1 MRPPLVRLYAFAYKP
16 PFPRLSLSFRSC
28 ALLCLLWRE
37 SDMDLFECVFCCSV
51 IQAVG
56 GLDLEKGAA
65 CVCASHVIG
74 YLACFCPSVFRVNA
88 CIAEREIAPPPLRP
102 NFPLPC
108 RFPLPVFNLPRMSND
123 LLRCV
128 FLLGRAAE
136 FNVPSMRASA
146 VSKRSRPLFARS
158 SSAIVRRSGTRGVV
172 RERFR
177 IRGDGSFRD
186 GLRRMRVCKTRP
198 RLVP

>member
-1 MRPPLVRLYAFAYKP
+1 MSSAILRAFA
-16 PFPRLSLSFRSC
+16 RLIWGRT
-28 ALLCLLWRE
+28 
-37 SDMDLFECVFCCSV
+37 V
-51 IQAVG
+51 
-56 GLDLEKGAA
+56 
-65 CVCASHVIG
+65 
-74 YLACFCPSVFRVNA
+74 
-88 CIAEREIAPPPLRP
+88 CIAGREIAPPPQRP

-177 IRGDGSFRD
+177 IRGDGRFRD
-186 GLRRMRVCKTRP
+186 GLKHMRVLSDTPAPRASVAPVSSPLTVLMYKVSGGGGSGAKIRGRMRGSGERVEKSVHSARAS
-198 RLVP
+198 VPASERRVPGLRCVLR

>member
-1 MRPPLVRLYAFAYKP
+1 MRGSRRLRLCLPCHRLSCVLLPVCFPCERLY
-16 PFPRLSLSFRSC
+16 
-28 ALLCLLWRE
+28 W
-37 SDMDLFECVFCCSV
+37 
-51 IQAVG
+51 
-56 GLDLEKGAA
+56 GA
-65 CVCASHVIG
+65 
-74 YLACFCPSVFRVNA
+74 
-88 CIAEREIAPPPLRP
+88 EIAPPPLRP

-136 FNVPSMRASA
+136 FNVPSMCASA

-177 IRGDGSFRD
+177 IRGDGRFRD
-186 GLRRMRVCKTRP
+186 GLKHMRVLSDTSAPRPVKRRIQRKNHSLQNAVGEISGTKTINALTQTNASKTSQSGKRFSKTRLA
-198 RLVP
+198 RISAASAY

>member
-1 MRPPLVRLYAFAYKP
+1 MRGSRRLRLCLPCHRLSCVLLPVCFPCERLY
-16 PFPRLSLSFRSC
+16 
-28 ALLCLLWRE
+28 
-37 SDMDLFECVFCCSV
+37 CV
-51 IQAVG
+51 A
-56 GLDLEKGAA
+56 
-65 CVCASHVIG
+65 
-74 YLACFCPSVFRVNA
+74 
-88 CIAEREIAPPPLRP
+88 EIAPPPLRP

-158 SSAIVRRSGTRGVV
+158 SSAIVQRSGTRGVV

-177 IRGDGSFRD
+177 IRGVGRFRD
-186 GLRRMRVCKTRP
+186 GLKHMRVLSDTSAPRPVKRRIQCKNHSLQNAVGEISGTK
-198 RLVP
+198 L

>member
-1 MRPPLVRLYAFAYKP
+1 MLLRSKCVRRLYAFAYKP

-56 GLDLEKGAA
+56 GLDLEEGAA
-65 CVCASHVIG
+65 CVCACHVIG
-74 YLACFCPSVFRVNA
+74 YLACFCPSVFRVNG
-88 CIAEREIAPPPLRP
+88 CIAGREIAPPPLRP

-158 SSAIVRRSGTRGVV
+158 SSANVSRARPAAYISHVGISLALS
-172 RERFR
+172 E
-177 IRGDGSFRD
+177 DGFI
-186 GLRRMRVCKTRP
+186 
-198 RLVP
+198 